1 MPKNLICREVKD
13 NIKEL
18 GLVDSLDQFRVV
30 PQRVDVTVLNVL
42 TNWLQASITNL
53 QKLMMV

>member
-18 GLVDSLDQFRVV
+18 GLVDSLHQLRVV
-30 PQRVDVTVLNVL
+30 SQGVDVTVLNVL
-42 TNWLQASITNL
+42 TNWLQASIANL
-53 QKLMMV
+53 QKMV

>member
-18 GLVDSLDQFRVV
+18 GLVDGLDQFRVV

-53 QKLMMV
+53 QKIRLV